1 MTISCTGRTDPA
13 RSASI
18 FNMPNGPGGQLRGLR
33 GGLSYLHRPQA
44 DNCIL
49 HFYTWLGDIAR
60 QIAAGAAISTDM
72 ASPGQ
77 LELLAGAV
85 L

>member
-33 GGLSYLHRPQA
+33 GGLSYLYRPQA

-60 QIAAGAAISTDM
+60 QIAAGAVISTDM